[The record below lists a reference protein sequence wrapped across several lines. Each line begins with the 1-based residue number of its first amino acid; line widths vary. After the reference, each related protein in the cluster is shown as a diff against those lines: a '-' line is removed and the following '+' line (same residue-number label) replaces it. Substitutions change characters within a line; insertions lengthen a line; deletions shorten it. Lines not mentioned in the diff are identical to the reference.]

1 LIVDDGKPCRF
12 DSGKPDYTLISG
24 AFVMEAL
31 EDFQGSEGLKSRIYQ
46 VYSFLERCEEWGPF
60 HHTIGRSQFRSAI
73 DGACA
78 GMTYGMKKY
87 SFCNYLLKSDGFTVR
102 RMLASW
108 LRHAF
113 FCLENPTAVDA
124 ESGLLHADL
133 MYSNENMFLDLWGR
147 GLLKDDRRPSIE
159 EVREFQMKASNEG
172 ETK

>member
-1 LIVDDGKPCRF
+1 LIIDDGKPCRF
-12 DSGKPDYTLISG
+12 DSGKADYTLISR
-24 AFVMEAL
+24 AFVMAAL
-31 EDFQGSEGLKSRIYQ
+31 EDFQGEGDLKGRIYQ
-46 VYSFLERCEEWGPF
+46 VYSFLENHDEYGPF
-60 HHTIGRSQFRSAI
+60 HHTIGRSQFQSAV

-113 FCLENPTAVDA
+113 ARLENPTSVDG

-133 MYSNENMFLDLWGR
+133 MRSNENMFLDLWYS

-159 EVREFQMKASNEG
+159 EVREFQMKEQ
-172 ETK
+172 